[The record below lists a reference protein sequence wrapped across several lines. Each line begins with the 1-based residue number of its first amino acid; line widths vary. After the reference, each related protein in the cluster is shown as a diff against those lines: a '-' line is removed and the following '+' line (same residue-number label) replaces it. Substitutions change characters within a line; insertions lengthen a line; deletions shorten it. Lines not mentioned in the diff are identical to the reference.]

1 MTFTEKWLT
10 MGLLCL
16 SGSVIFW
23 LPLFSDIFYVPMQ
36 IAFGFTK
43 TQIGLLLSIFGVVSL
58 LAYFPG
64 GWLADRFSPRR
75 LITSALVI
83 TGITGFIFSTIP
95 SFKICLMLFAIW
107 GVTSA
112 GILWS
117 AMIKAARCWG
127 KKEEQG
133 KTYGILEG
141 GRNISEVI
149 STTVLLTIFAYSGGD
164 DKTVSDIIIMISS
177 YILLLAFL
185 VWRIMK
191 DDISDHKKKSNV
203 NIDEIIYILK
213 LPVIWLIA
221 LIIMATNSAMWGTI
235 FFTPY
240 ATEVF
245 ELGDVGGG
253 AIGAGKY
260 WVTPFAAIAAGFFA
274 DKIGPAKAILGFC
287 IIMTAGFLLFAIIP
301 GSPRLLS
308 FLIINVAA
316 LTAAVYALRGTYFSL
331 LEEGRVPL
339 ALTGTATGI
348 ISVIAYTPD
357 IFMPTLGGMVL
368 DAYPGAEGYQYLFL
382 FVFFLSLVG
391 LVAAYIIYRKFQ
403 QSSSGQTPSGT
414 PG

>member
-1 MTFTEKWLT
+1 MTVAEKWLT

-36 IAFGFTK
+36 NAFGFTK
-43 TQIGLLLSIFGVVSL
+43 TQMGLLLSTFGAVSL
-58 LAYFPG
+58 IAYFPG
-64 GWLADRFSPRR
+64 GWLADRFSPRK
-75 LITSALVI
+75 LITIALV
-83 TGITGFIFSTIP
+83 TNALTGFIFSTLP
-95 SFKICLMLFAIW
+95 SFEICLILFGIW

-117 AMIKAARCWG
+117 AMIKATRCWG
-127 KKEEQG
+127 TKEDQG

-149 STTVLLTIFAYSGGD
+149 ATTVLLTVFAYSGGD
-164 DKTVSDIIIMISS
+164 DKAVSENIIWISC
-177 YILLLAFL
+177 YTLILALL
-185 VWRIMK
+185 VWRIMT
-191 DDISDHKKKSNV
+191 DGISKHEKQPKVTTNQ
-203 NIDEIIYILK
+203 IIYILK

-221 LIIMATNSAMWGTI
+221 LIIMATNTAMWGTI

-245 ELGDVGGG
+245 ELGEVGGG

-287 IIMTAGFLLFAIIP
+287 IIMTSGFLMFGLIA
-301 GSPRLLS
+301 GSQELLP

-316 LTAAVYALRGTYFSL
+316 LTATVYALRGTYFSL
-331 LEEGRVPL
+331 LEQGNVPL
-339 ALTGTATGI
+339 AVTGTATGI

-357 IFMPTLGGMVL
+357 IFMPTLGGMIL
-368 DAYPGAEGYQYLFL
+368 DAYPGASGYQYLFL
-382 FVFFLSLVG
+382 CISFSSLIGV
-391 LVAAYIIYRKFQ
+391 VAAYVIYRKIQ
-403 QSSSGQTPSGT
+403 RITNLKI
-414 PG
+414 